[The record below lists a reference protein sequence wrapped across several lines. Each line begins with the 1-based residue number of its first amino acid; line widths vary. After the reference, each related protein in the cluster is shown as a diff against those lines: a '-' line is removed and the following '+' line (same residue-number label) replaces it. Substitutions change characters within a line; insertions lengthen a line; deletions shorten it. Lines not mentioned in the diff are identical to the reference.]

1 MMTQI
6 SPLKSNIIIIQDR
19 NGLIFALIQT
29 AQRLVLTAK
38 GLGEGMVGDTGFE
51 PVTSTGCL

>member
-1 MMTQI
+1 MMAQI

-19 NGLIFALIQT
+19 NGLISALIQT

-38 GLGEGMVGDTGFE
+38 G
-51 PVTSTGCL
+51 